1 MFVEISD
8 RGCLK
13 KADCRFW
20 PKDQWAGLWEILY
33 HFKQTGFIE
42 IKGMKYISRWR
53 YWNRSRRFAKKRETQ
68 ECLFVS
74 NFLKEGD
81 TAVDIGA
88 NKGALTYLFSHLV
101 GRSGA
106 VYAFEP
112 QPEMI
117 TELTKMAAAV
127 RFKNISVHPIALSDS
142 PGEALLHVPSDHTC
156 GSLETQHAGQKL
168 TVRLER
174 LDEYLDSFQPGGPID
189 FIKCDVE
196 GHELPVFQGAIQT
209 LQQHRPLLLFESFS
223 SNKNQR
229 FVNPVFDLLL
239 EQGYEGFAFCGQGLK
254 KLDSLGVQHD
264 CYNFVFLHRQ
274 RHSLRSLSPPY
285 DVQPPRRLS

>member
-1 MFVEISD
+1 
-8 RGCLK
+8 
-13 KADCRFW
+13 
-20 PKDQWAGLWEILY
+20 
-33 HFKQTGFIE
+33 
-42 IKGMKYISRWR
+42 
-53 YWNRSRRFAKKRETQ
+53 
-68 ECLFVS
+68 
-74 NFLKEGD
+74 
-81 TAVDIGA
+81 
-88 NKGALTYLFSHLV
+88 
-101 GRSGA
+101 
-106 VYAFEP
+106 
-112 QPEMI
+112 
-117 TELTKMAAAV
+117 MAAAV

-229 FVNPVFDLLL
+229 FANPVFDLLL
-239 EQGYEGFAFCGQGLK
+239 EQGYEGVCILWTRIK
-254 KLDSLGVQHD
+254 KAG
-264 CYNFVFLHRQ
+264 FTGR
-274 RHSLRSLSPPY
+274 
-285 DVQPPRRLS
+285 PRRLLQLCIPAPSTPQPPVPFATLRRPTTSAVILTGFPV